1 MEIDTWKG
9 SPDEL
14 VLEVLNTTPTVDGTQ
29 RDLLSGDEAT
39 ALVQRW
45 GGTGEGDR
53 RALVAAR
60 DAVQQIVATGGTD
73 VDLHPLLDEVVQR
86 PRLGADGLTWRL
98 DAPPAA
104 VLALEFLTAWT
115 RLTTDHPGRLRRCA
129 NDECSRYLLDR
140 SNANA
145 RQWCSMSSCG
155 NRMKARRHHRRTTAQ
170 G

>member
-1 MEIDTWKG
+1 METWDG
-9 SPDEL
+9 TPEEL

-29 RDLLSGDEAT
+29 RDLLSGEEGA
-39 ALVQRW
+39 ALVRRW

-53 RALVAAR
+53 RNLVAAR
-60 DAVQQIVATGGTD
+60 DAVQQIVTTGRTD
-73 VDLHPLLDEVVQR
+73 VDLHALLDEVVQR
-86 PRLGADGLTWRL
+86 PRLGTDGLTWRL

-104 VLALEFLTAWT
+104 VLALEFLATWT
-115 RLTTDHPGRLRRCA
+115 RLTTEHPGRLRRCA

-155 NRMKARRHHRRTTAQ
+155 NRMKARRHHRRSAAR